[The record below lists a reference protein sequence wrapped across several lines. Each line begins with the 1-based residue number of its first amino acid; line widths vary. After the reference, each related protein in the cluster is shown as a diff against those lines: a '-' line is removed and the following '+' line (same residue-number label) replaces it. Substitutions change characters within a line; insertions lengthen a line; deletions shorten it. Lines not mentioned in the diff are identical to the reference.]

1 MRLPTLFF
9 AFAAS
14 AALLSACGKPAST
27 DSASTTT
34 PSAETPVATPAE
46 LTLAQKTAILA
57 TLPKAYQMADL
68 ENGQAK
74 VALCKSCHSLI
85 QGGAAMTGP
94 NLWGV
99 FGRKAGSVADFAYS
113 AGLKASGVVW
123 NAQTL
128 DTWLTNPSAM
138 VAGTKMIYLGIT
150 DAKDRRD
157 VIAYLKISTTAPA
170 K

>member
-1 MRLPTLFF
+1 MRLLFTVL
-9 AFAAS
+9 ALAAS
-14 AALLSACGKPAST
+14 AALVSACGRP
-27 DSASTTT
+27 ASTTT

-46 LTLAQKTAILA
+46 LTPAQKTAILA
-57 TLPKAYQMADL
+57 TLPIAYQKADL

-85 QGGAAMTGP
+85 QGGATMTGP

-99 FGRKAGSVADFAYS
+99 FGRKAGSVADYDYS

-128 DTWLTNPSAM
+128 DKWLTNPSAM
-138 VAGTKMIYLGIT
+138 VAGTKMIYLGIA
-150 DAKDRRD
+150 DATDRRD
-157 VIAYLKISTTAPA
+157 VIAYLKVSTTAPA